1 MQQVPISLQ
10 LLAVN
15 LGPGFD
21 KSLLG
26 SWQAAADPLNWIYS
40 EHGRCILIIGMKVW
54 PMVRSARLDKHA
66 NNDSEEPRD
75 LRHE

>member
-1 MQQVPISLQ
+1 MQQVPISLK
-10 LLAVN
+10 LLAMN
-15 LGPGFD
+15 LGPCLD

-26 SWQAAADPLNWIYS
+26 PWQASANALNRIYG

-75 LRHE
+75 LRHG